1 MLFVVAVAN
10 LNLIPAV
17 SASGPVTL
25 WLWLI
30 ALSCFFWPQGAAV
43 TELAQKWPGE
53 GGIYLWA
60 KRSFGEEH
68 GFLAGWCYW
77 LSNVVYLPTVVLSC
91 VGVGV
96 YVFGPTIQK
105 LADSQAFTGIA
116 SLLIILFLLALNVRG
131 LSLGKWI
138 SNLGALGTIGGA
150 AMICLLA
157 MLTLYHHGSA
167 LHVADLHPDFHD
179 WRLFAA
185 FGTICYSL
193 IGLDLASIMGDE
205 IRDPKRNLP
214 ISILIGGVIAG
225 FIYFGATLSMLIAM
239 PQKEI
244 GVLAG
249 ILQAINVM
257 SARAGLVG
265 VVAPLALLECVAIVG
280 TASAW
285 FSGAARLPFVAGVD
299 RYLPRIIGRVHPRYH
314 TPYVSLILFAVLSS
328 LLIATSFPG
337 RLGRRGLP
345 HHAGSVRNPPARAI
359 GIHVSVAAQA
369 HLECGSRPLNA
380 NKGYLTAN
388 GAGGLRATTFVGL
401 IVAFIPSRQVNSIWI
416 FEGKLIVACIDR
428 LWRGPVFLSAST
440 SQGTHLRL
448 SIPICSPVRNTARD
462 RASFKTSTSDEHP
475 YIRAPRSYP
484 VLPVGWNPLLCYS
497 RERPPLLRGVDGRM
511 ELFFNSKR
519 MSLTV
524 IDFRSSSPGLPRL

>member
-1 MLFVVAVAN
+1 MRPLAPGKKPGLDRVLGRRDLVLLFVVAVAN

-25 WLWLI
+25 WLWLL

-91 VGVGV
+91 VGVAV
-96 YVFGPTIQK
+96 YVAGPKIQK
-105 LADSQAFTGIA
+105 LADSHAFTGVA
-116 SLLIILFLLALNVRG
+116 SFLIILFLLALNIRG

-157 MLTLYHHGSA
+157 VLTLHHNGSA
-167 LHVADLHPDFHD
+167 LHPADLRTGFHD

-214 ISILIGGVIAG
+214 ISILLGGLIAG
-225 FIYFGATLSMLIAM
+225 FIYFGTTLSMLIAM

-244 GVLAG
+244 GVLSG
-249 ILQAINVM
+249 VLQAINVM
-257 SARAGLVG
+257 SSRTGLAG
-265 VVAPLALLECVAIVG
+265 VVAPLALLECIAILG

-299 RYLPRIIGRVHPRYH
+299 RYLPPIIGRVHPRYH

-328 LLIATSFPG
+328 LLIGSSF
-337 RLGRRGLP
+337 LG
-345 HHAGSVRNPPARAI
+345 
-359 GIHVSVAAQA
+359 VSVGEAYLTMLDLAVILQLA
-369 HLECGSRPLNA
+369 PSAYMFLALFKHTWSKGAVLNA
-380 NKGYLTAN
+380 NKAYLTAN
-388 GAGGLRATTFVGL
+388 AVSGLGATFVGL

-416 FEGKLIVACIDR
+416 FEGKLIAACLI
-428 LWRGPVFLSAST
+428 VFGA
-440 SQGTHLRL
+440 
-448 SIPICSPVRNTARD
+448 A
-462 RASFKTSTSDEHP
+462 
-475 YIRAPRSYP
+475 
-484 VLPVGWNPLLCYS
+484 
-497 RERPPLLRGVDGRM
+497 
-511 ELFFNSKR
+511 LFFYQRALRKAR
-519 MSLTV
+519 TAPLDPDLV
-524 IDFRSSSPGLPRL
+524 PGAEYGS

>member
-1 MLFVVAVAN
+1 MARPSALGKKKPGLDRVLGRRDLVLLFVVAVAN

-17 SASGPVTL
+17 SASGPITL
-25 WLWLI
+25 WLWLL

-77 LSNVVYLPTVVLSC
+77 LSNVFYLPTVVLSC

-96 YVFGPTIQK
+96 YVAGPRIQK
-105 LADSQAFTGIA
+105 LADSHAFTGIA

-150 AMICLLA
+150 AIICLLA
-157 MLTLYHHGSA
+157 FMTLQHNGSA
-167 LHVADLHPDFHD
+167 LPLSALRPVFHD

-205 IRDPKRNLP
+205 IRDPRRNLP
-214 ISILIGGVIAG
+214 IAIFLGGVIAG
-225 FIYFGATLSMLIAM
+225 LIYFGTTLSMLIAM

-257 SARAGLVG
+257 SARTGLIG
-265 VVAPLALLECVAIVG
+265 VVAPLALLECIAILG

-299 RYLPRIIGRVHPRYH
+299 RYLPPIIGRVHPRYH

-328 LLIATSFPG
+328 LLIAASF
-337 RLGRRGLP
+337 LG
-345 HHAGSVRNPPARAI
+345 
-359 GIHVSVAAQA
+359 VSVGEAYLTMLDLAVILQLLPTTYMFLA
-369 HLECGSRPLNA
+369 LLKHTWSKDSELNA
-380 NKGYLTAN
+380 NKSYLTAN
-388 GAGGLRATTFVGL
+388 AVAGLGSTLIGL
-401 IVAFIPSRQVNSIWI
+401 IVAFIPSRQVNSVWI
-416 FEGKLIVACIDR
+416 FEGKLIAGCLI
-428 LWRGPVFLSAST
+428 VFGAALFFYQRALSKA
-440 SQGTHLRL
+440 
-448 SIPICSPVRNTARD
+448 RNTPAD
-462 RASFKTSTSDEHP
+462 SDLVPEGEYRA
-475 YIRAPRSYP
+475 
-484 VLPVGWNPLLCYS
+484 
-497 RERPPLLRGVDGRM
+497 
-511 ELFFNSKR
+511 
-519 MSLTV
+519 
-524 IDFRSSSPGLPRL
+524 

>member
-1 MLFVVAVAN
+1 MRPLAAGKKPGLDRVLGRRDLVLLFVVAVAN
-10 LNLIPAV
+10 LNLIPAI
-17 SASGPVTL
+17 SSSGPVTL
-25 WLWLI
+25 WLWLL

-91 VGVGV
+91 VGVAV
-96 YVFGPTIQK
+96 YVAGPRIQK
-105 LADSQAFTGIA
+105 LADSHTFTGIA

-138 SNLGALGTIGGA
+138 NNLGALGTIGGA

-157 MLTLYHHGSA
+157 ALTLHHHGSA
-167 LHVADLHPDFHD
+167 LHPADLRTGFHD

-205 IRDPKRNLP
+205 IRDPRRNLP
-214 ISILIGGVIAG
+214 ISILLGGVIAG
-225 FIYFGATLSMLIAM
+225 LIYFGTTLSMLIAM

-244 GVLAG
+244 GVLSG
-249 ILQAINVM
+249 VLQAINVM
-257 SARAGLVG
+257 SARTGLG
-265 VVAPLALLECVAIVG
+265 SVVAPLALLECIAILG

-299 RYLPRIIGRVHPRYH
+299 RYLPSIIGRLHPRYH

-328 LLIATSFPG
+328 LLIASSFMG
-337 RLGRRGLP
+337 
-345 HHAGSVRNPPARAI
+345 
-359 GIHVSVAAQA
+359 VSVGEAYLTMLDLAVVLQLA
-369 HLECGSRPLNA
+369 PTAYMFLALLKHTWSKGAVLNA
-380 NKGYLTAN
+380 NKAYLTVNAV
-388 GAGGLRATTFVGL
+388 AGLCVTLIGLV
-401 IVAFIPSRQVNSIWI
+401 VAFIPTRQVNSVWI
-416 FEGKLIVACIDR
+416 FEVKLIAACLI
-428 LWRGPVFLSAST
+428 VFGA
-440 SQGTHLRL
+440 
-448 SIPICSPVRNTARD
+448 A
-462 RASFKTSTSDEHP
+462 
-475 YIRAPRSYP
+475 
-484 VLPVGWNPLLCYS
+484 
-497 RERPPLLRGVDGRM
+497 
-511 ELFFNSKR
+511 LFFYQR
-519 MSLTV
+519 
-524 IDFRSSSPGLPRL
+524 GLRKARTEPLDTDLVSEAEYGS